1 MGRAAGNAAFG
12 RTSLLLPAAVLALA
26 GALAAAAPAP
36 SSPEDPRL
44 QAVIE
49 RFDAAQARIQR
60 ISANFS
66 EVKTI
71 ALLREPVIQS
81 GQFFHT
87 KPDKF
92 LWEYTHPER
101 KLLMLNGKNIIGY
114 YPAQK
119 RAEEIRTRFSKR
131 IVKYLGLGSV
141 LQDLADECQMSLSGE
156 NDLEGTDLLILTPKK
171 RRIKKRLAEIRIW
184 MDREISLP
192 RQMEYLEAD
201 GDKTL
206 FTFSRIEVNPEISL
220 SKYEITYPEDVEV
233 TKNLA
238 GFFAGPGGR

>member
-1 MGRAAGNAAFG
+1 MGRAAGNAVIG
-12 RTSLLLPAAVLALA
+12 RTSLLLPAAVLVLA
-26 GALAAAAPAP
+26 GALAAAAPVP
-36 SSPEDPRL
+36 SPPEDARL
-44 QAVIE
+44 QEVIE

-60 ISANFS
+60 ISAKFR

-81 GQFFHT
+81 GRFFHT

-114 YPAQK
+114 YPVQK
-119 RAEEIRTRFSKR
+119 RAEEIRTRFSKK
-131 IVKYLGLGSV
+131 IVKYLGLGSM
-141 LQDLADECQMSLSGE
+141 LQDLTDEYRMSLSGE
-156 NDLEGTDLLILTPKK
+156 NDVEGTDLLVLTPKK
-171 RRIKKRLAEIRIW
+171 RRIRKRLAEIRIW
-184 MDREISLP
+184 LDQEISQP

-206 FTFSRIEVNPEISL
+206 FTFSGIEINPEISL

-233 TKNLA
+233 TKNLS
-238 GFFAGPGGR
+238 GFFAGSGSR